1 MNGAPPPSDK
11 VRSSQLEG
19 LLTSQPWKPMRGSSS
34 TARLNP
40 QAGGGGVCRGSQSS
54 SLVKRR
60 ERVATHASF
69 HLPQMAFTCLRVL
82 PSPFSRRATS
92 TSSGRAR
99 VFVCVVTTI
108 SAPRLGTGDWKGWGL
123 SSSTALGLS

>member
-40 QAGGGGVCRGSQSS
+40 QAGGGGGGSVGAANQAAWSS
-54 SLVKRR
+54 AGR
-60 ERVATHASF
+60 EWQLT
-69 HLPQMAFTCLRVL
+69 L
-82 PSPFSRRATS
+82 PSIFLKWLLPAFVFYLHPSRDERPPPLLG
-92 TSSGRAR
+92 GR
-99 VFVCVVTTI
+99 VCLCV
-108 SAPRLGTGDWKGWGL
+108 
-123 SSSTALGLS
+123 